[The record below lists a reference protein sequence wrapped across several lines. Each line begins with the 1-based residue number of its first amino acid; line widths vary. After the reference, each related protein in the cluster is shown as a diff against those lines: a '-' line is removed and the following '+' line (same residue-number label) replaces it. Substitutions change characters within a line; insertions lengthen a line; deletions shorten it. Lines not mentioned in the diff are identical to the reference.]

1 MTPLHIAALHGHLRI
16 YKLIA
21 KDLEVINPIEK
32 HSMTP
37 LHIAV
42 GAKHLNVCKY
52 IIQNVKDIHP
62 EGISIQTPL
71 QLAMEQEYSQV
82 VQLYEEM
89 DNKVYKKM
97 SDTYLKRPN

>member
-1 MTPLHIAALHGHLRI
+1 
-16 YKLIA
+16 
-21 KDLEVINPIEK
+21 
-32 HSMTP
+32 MTP